1 MGRVNLPY
9 EEVSSLWLEVSKQD
23 AVGRGPEVRP
33 KTHHIRSRKAQS
45 RGHPSAI
52 LLACVSE
59 LAQFQI
65 PIAQPGKGRCGVNLA
80 QGSGSGVAYMLSA
93 LYLPVRMTVQSSPEW
108 LLHPE
113 AGRPWPRLPGFL

>member
-1 MGRVNLPY
+1 MGKVNLPY

-65 PIAQPGKGRCGVNLA
+65 PIHSLKRGGVVSTWPRA
-80 QGSGSGVAYMLSA
+80 QGLGW
-93 LYLPVRMTVQSSPEW
+93 RTCCRHCIFQSE
-108 LLHPE
+108 
-113 AGRPWPRLPGFL
+113 